1 MSGPAGGP
9 AAGRA
14 AATAAA
20 DRLVGSLLDLAEA
33 SWLSAA
39 QVEKVARDQRLPS
52 TEAEIYF
59 LRELADLVR
68 ALPLKAFKDPDQRL
82 KLVDAVQEALD
93 KAIEREEAELDEE
106 GDDAPP

>member
-20 DRLVGSLLDLAEA
+20 DRLVGSLLELAEA
-33 SWLSAA
+33 SWISPA
-39 QVEKVARDQRLPS
+39 QVDKLAREQGLPS

-59 LRELADLVR
+59 LRELADLAR
-68 ALPLKAFKDPDQRL
+68 ALPLKIFKDAEQRL
-82 KLVDAVQEALD
+82 KLVDAVQETLD
-93 KAIEREEAELDEE
+93 KAVEREEAELAE
-106 GDDAPP
+106 GDAG